1 MSKQNPNTQT
11 TFERALEKGNRFF
24 ARKNFP
30 LAKKEFETALAIE
43 SREELLD
50 KIRICA
56 EQIAIQEGKE
66 AIKRG
71 RKLEKKGK
79 YREAL
84 QHFEKAAAQET
95 EAWLEQKIAELREKL
110 TFSEVAST
118 ITGVEATNDL
128 EARLA
133 AYDKALAIKPNG
145 DLVEK
150 KAECLVRLERFAEAT
165 ELYRTQ
171 PPVNDPARYYFG
183 YGCVKSGHY
192 LKALEQWTAIE
203 RKNQEVLGQIEVLLP
218 FAARQLATDKQGYGN
233 TYRSLQGLPEE
244 AKSTALRHYE
254 HLFKFRYIDE
264 LWSREEYEE
273 ILEILSPLP
282 ENLSLPLLDLY
293 AKLYFKLAQ
302 RDIQH
307 LEPAISFWLTAI
319 YNDHLLG
326 SLALKQQMGE
336 DFAIQPIREKLL
348 WYLEELLAK
357 YAREG
362 SLTDRLRAFFE
373 MEARIIREVSERP
386 VSDCPL
392 ETFPCTPS
400 FAAKFSLS
408 NRVFEILETN
418 RQLAGGEAEA
428 FFEASAYFST
438 AGPSLILLELG
449 EEDKA
454 LTLAPR
460 DAQSELATYSRWRVL
475 LGYGMA
481 KLRKGEQRLKRYFS
495 EALPL
500 LKRYPHYVEEII
512 ELAYREEKGR
522 SYAGLAE
529 VMEFLSEHIDTPKL
543 HEATAHAMGVKA
555 LELLENRASL
565 EIVEKLMQKAL
576 TIFPE
581 AQLAQTTLAEV
592 KSRKGLQELSLAFK
606 RQSIAKAVKIVTH
619 SRDPDQIEYF
629 FDTMEQ
635 WLEQVRGWDE
645 KLRLGELREFYD
657 GCCRV
662 DKMHPVTLE
671 IGAELRA
678 LERK

>member
-1 MSKQNPNTQT
+1 MSKQNSNTQT
-11 TFERALEKGNRFF
+11 ALEQALEKGNRFF

-30 LAKKEFETALAIE
+30 LAKKAFETALAIE
-43 SREELLD
+43 SREELLE

-56 EQIAIQEGKE
+56 GQIAIQAGKE

-79 YREAL
+79 HREAL
-84 QHFEKAAAQET
+84 QHFEKAAARET

-110 TFSEVAST
+110 RFSEVAST
-118 ITGVEATNDL
+118 ITGVEAGNDL

-133 AYDKALAIKPNG
+133 AYDKALAIKPNS

-150 KAECLVRLERFAEAT
+150 KAECLVRLGRFAEAA
-165 ELYRTQ
+165 ELYLTQ
-171 PPVNDPARYYFG
+171 PPANDPARYYFG
-183 YGCVKSGHY
+183 YACAKSGDY
-192 LKALEQWTAIE
+192 LRALEQWAMIE
-203 RKNQEVLGQIEVLLP
+203 RKDQEVLGQIALLLP
-218 FAARQLATDKQGYGN
+218 FVARQLATDKQGYGSA
-233 TYRSLQGLPEE
+233 YKSLQGLPEA
-244 AKSTALRHYE
+244 AKSTAVRDYE
-254 HLFKFRYIDE
+254 HFFKFRYIDE

-273 ILEILSPLP
+273 ILEILSTPP
-282 ENLSLPLLDLY
+282 ENPSLPWLDLY

-307 LEPAISFWLTAI
+307 LEPAISFWLTAV
-319 YNDHLLG
+319 YNDHLLD
-326 SLALKQQMGE
+326 SLTVKQQMGE
-336 DFAIQPIREKLL
+336 NFAIQPIREKLL
-348 WYLEELLAK
+348 GYLEELLAK

-362 SLTDRLRAFFE
+362 ALTDRLRAFFE
-373 MEARIIREVSERP
+373 MEARIIREVSELP

-408 NRVFEILETN
+408 NQVFEFLETG
-418 RQLAGGEAEA
+418 RRSAGGETEA
-428 FFEASAYFST
+428 SFETSAYFST

-449 EEDKA
+449 EEEKA
-454 LTLAPR
+454 LALSPR
-460 DAQSELATYSRWRVL
+460 DVQGELATYSRWRVL

-495 EALPL
+495 EVLPL

-512 ELAYREEKGR
+512 ELAYREEESG

-529 VMEFLSEHIDTPKL
+529 VMEFLSERIENPKL
-543 HEATAHAMGVKA
+543 HEATAHAMGIKA
-555 LELLENRASL
+555 SELLKNRASL
-565 EIVEKLMQKAL
+565 EMVEKLMQKAL
-576 TIFPE
+576 TIFPNS
-581 AQLAQTTLAEV
+581 QLAQTTLAEV
-592 KSRKGLQELSLAFK
+592 RSTKEAQELSMAFK
-606 RQSIAKAVKIVTH
+606 RQNIAKAVNIVTR
-619 SRDPDQIEYF
+619 SRDPEHIQYF
-629 FDTMEQ
+629 FDTMER

-645 KLRLGELREFYD
+645 KLRLGELREFYS

-662 DKMHPVTLE
+662 DEMHPVTLE